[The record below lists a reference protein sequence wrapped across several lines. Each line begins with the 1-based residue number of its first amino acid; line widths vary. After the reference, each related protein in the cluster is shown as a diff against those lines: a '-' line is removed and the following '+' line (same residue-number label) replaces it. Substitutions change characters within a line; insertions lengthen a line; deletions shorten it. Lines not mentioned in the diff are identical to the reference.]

1 MEKSWDF
8 RLFFLTEFCCLM
20 KRRMLNMGNTGA
32 GGSSIIVFVEH
43 VPSSKHKSVTSERNF
58 MSVALRI
65 TEIYIVGNLNTT
77 QRS

>member
-1 MEKSWDF
+1 
-8 RLFFLTEFCCLM
+8 
-20 KRRMLNMGNTGA
+20 MLNMGNTGA
-32 GGSSIIVFVEH
+32 GGSSINVFVEH